1 MEAGAGQAG
10 EDVAGDWRR
19 RRNNLR
25 RDSPDTRASRN
36 VACGDGRQRKQGV
49 RVCACRGAERGQR
62 TVSLVSEGGQ
72 RLGGRPIGD

>member
-10 EDVAGDWRR
+10 EDVADDWRR

-36 VACGDGRQRKQGV
+36 VACGLWPVATADNASRVCVCVCV
-49 RVCACRGAERGQR
+49 RVVAPSVASERFR
-62 TVSLVSEGGQ
+62 
-72 RLGGRPIGD
+72 